1 MRASRLAAVIIIA
14 AALVRLA
21 LAAIVPLFPDETYY
35 WDWSRHLAAGYF
47 DHPAAI
53 AVLIR
58 AGTIIF
64 GATAIGVRAGVVL
77 AGAIASWALVV
88 LTRDLVSP
96 SAQTGEESNGGIAL
110 LRTPEAR
117 TALFASVIP
126 VALVGFALATPDAP
140 LLATIAIALVAL
152 TRALAAPT
160 RSRESL
166 GWWVAAGIMLGLG
179 FSSKYTAVLLPLGVF
194 VALLTRAS
202 LRRRLAEPGPYVATI
217 VAFVVFTP
225 TLLWNAHH
233 EWISFA
239 FQLHHG
245 LGTPKGSPLGRE
257 LSLVGGQLGL
267 ITPILAVL
275 GVIAVARALRRE
287 SDDRRYLLAV
297 IATVVIAFFAISALR
312 KPVEANWPAPA
323 LVAAIPLIAL
333 QPLSTRRWRG
343 WLTAGLVLAA
353 VVSLVV
359 IVDAAAHVLPLPGRR
374 DPLSRAQGWTDL
386 ADAVTRARSSLPP
399 ACSATWIAADRYQ
412 DASELAFH
420 LPAHPRVFSLN
431 LGSRANQYDL
441 WPQLATLA
449 APSDCVIYVVDTGE
463 RGASVVQKV
472 HADHAMPIGNVDL
485 HWDGAVVAQRS
496 IWLLQGIPAAAVGTA
511 FAPSTSVRAA
521 LDSLVA
527 ELPARAAVL
536 DSVVTL
542 FRHGPAPYLVAAA
555 DTGPAVSN
563 SDRRAAIAK
572 RIAALRPLLARAGAV
587 SVHRDER
594 YPECTFVRT
603 GSRDSVAIGY
613 ILAAQGCAL
622 AQTPR
627 DDRVWS
633 VRGGPAATPAPGT
646 VAASGDSGGRGTP
659 RRAPETWLVY
669 AAR

>member
-1 MRASRLAAVIIIA
+1 M
-14 AALVRLA
+14 
-21 LAAIVPLFPDETYY
+21 
-35 WDWSRHLAAGYF
+35 
-47 DHPAAI
+47 
-53 AVLIR
+53 LIR
-58 AGTIIF
+58 AGTVVF
-64 GATAIGVRAGVVL
+64 GTTALGVRAGVVL

-88 LTRDLVSP
+88 LASDLQKPDGSHDDAQGVTPVALDSP
-96 SAQTGEESNGGIAL
+96 AVT
-110 LRTPEAR
+110 
-117 TALFASVIP
+117 TAILTSIVP
-126 VALVGFALATPDAP
+126 VALVGFAIATPDAP
-140 LLATIAIALVAL
+140 LLATVALALVAL
-152 TRALAAPT
+152 TRALAAPA

-166 GWWVAAGIMLGLG
+166 GWWIAAGVMLGLG
-179 FSSKYTAVLLPLGVF
+179 FSSKYTAVLLPLGVL

-202 LRRRLAEPGPYVATI
+202 LRQRLAEPGPYVATI
-217 VAFVVFTP
+217 VALLVFTP
-225 TLLWNAHH
+225 TILWNAHH
-233 EWISFA
+233 EWISFT

-245 LGTPKGSPLGRE
+245 LGAPKGSPLGRE

-267 ITPILAVL
+267 LTPILAVL
-275 GVIAVARALRRE
+275 AVIAVARALRRG

-297 IATVVIAFFAISALR
+297 IATVVIAFFAISAIR

-323 LVAAIPLIAL
+323 LVAALPLIAL
-333 QPLSTRRWRG
+333 QPLRSSARGWRG
-343 WLTAGLVLAA
+343 WGGWLMAGLALAA
-353 VVSLVV
+353 LVSLVV

-386 ADAVTRARSSLPP
+386 SSAVSRARASLPP

-463 RGASVVQKV
+463 RGASVVERV
-472 HADHAMPIGNVDL
+472 HADHATPLGNVDL
-485 HWDGAVVAQRS
+485 HWDGVVVAQRS
-496 IWLLQGIPAAAVGTA
+496 LWLLQGIPAAAVGTA
-511 FAPSTSVRAA
+511 FAPSEAVRVA
-521 LDSLVA
+521 LDSLAVA
-527 ELPARAAVL
+527 LPARVPVL

-555 DTGPAVSN
+555 DTGPEVSN
-563 SDRRAAIAK
+563 SDRRAIIAR
-572 RIAALRPLLARAGAV
+572 RIVALRPLLARAGAV

-594 YPECTFVRT
+594 YPECTFVRVGT
-603 GSRDSVAIGY
+603 RDSVAIGY

-622 AQTPR
+622 ARTPR

-633 VRGGPAATPAPGT
+633 VRAAAPASPAATPPSPATPPTAGRHAP
-646 VAASGDSGGRGTP
+646 S
-659 RRAPETWLVY
+659 RAPATWLVY